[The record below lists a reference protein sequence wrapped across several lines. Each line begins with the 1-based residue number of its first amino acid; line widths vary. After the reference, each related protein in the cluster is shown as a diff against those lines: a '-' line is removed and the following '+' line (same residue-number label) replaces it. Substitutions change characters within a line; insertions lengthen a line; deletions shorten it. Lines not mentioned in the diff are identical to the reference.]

1 MKFDCIEGEC
11 IILVQ
16 ILKGEFRTEDYD
28 FCVAH
33 SDMEKALVPLKSVLK
48 SRYPTWDNG
57 EPLCLALSIMLS
69 P

>member
-48 SRYPTWDNG
+48 SRYRHGTMVSRFAWHYQ
-57 EPLCLALSIMLS
+57 LC
-69 P
+69 